1 MNQLD
6 RDRLFELMIFYDD
19 LTQWVKDDK
28 SELPNKDKNKIKII
42 NDNIIA
48 MMVQYRKVEG
58 VKAMQSLSEEAKK
71 YKFAILPI
79 DQETEVTGTMESVV
93 LKNAIERVLKTQT
106 NCECCSRC
114 DYKYCE
120 WYALQKFLGK
130 QGNYKKKQCPYKTD
144 LNDIFEDLCEK
155 L

>member
-19 LTQWVKDDK
+19 LTQWVNDDK

-48 MMVQYRKVEG
+48 LMIQYRKAEG

-71 YKFAILPI
+71 YKFAILPL
-79 DQETEVTGTMESVV
+79 DQETEVTGTMENVMFKGAVEKVV
-93 LKNAIERVLKTQT
+93 KNQSC
-106 NCECCSRC
+106 CEFCDRC
-114 DYKYCE
+114 DYKNCE
-120 WYALQKFLGK
+120 WFALKNFLNEPK
-130 QGNYKKKQCPYKTD
+130 NQYKKKQCPYKRD
-144 LNDIFEDLCEK
+144 LFENLEENY
-155 L
+155 